1 MFHLIAEETNRY
13 AQFKGAVNFL
23 VTPTEISAFVGI
35 NIGMGIVNMLCVH
48 DYWSTNLVLHHPWF
62 LMVMDHFYQIQKYL
76 HFNHNELAINKGHPL
91 HDKLFKIRPILDI
104 VNRTFRLHYS
114 PSTNVSVDEQM
125 IGTKARLLF
134 IQYLSKKP

>member
-48 DYWSTNLVLHHPWF
+48 DYWSTNLVLHHPWL
-62 LMVMDHFYQIQKYL
+62 LMVMDHFYQIQKHL
-76 HFNHNELAINKGHPL
+76 HFNDNELAVNKGHPL

-104 VNRTFRLHYS
+104 VNQTFRLHYS

-125 IGTKARLLF
+125 IGTKARLSS
-134 IQYLSKKP
+134 IQYLPKKP